1 LPNSRAEI
9 MADENRHLI
18 NPAEPQNVR
27 ERFAIIYNIFFSLL
41 KTFYFDIDLV
51 LVVSIGLSV
60 VEG

>member
-1 LPNSRAEI
+1 